1 MKEKIIAVIFCLV
14 LCGIS
19 SSTLVRVVLAGP
31 SARKE
36 AETGTGIAEEQNT
49 IAEYHELEKELMKES
64 QKENGDTAQ
73 ESLKEDQG
81 ESFLDAIGSAV
92 DQFTE
97 DLSGKEE
104 GAKINSQISSVTSG
118 NTYIESKTVLL
129 GKDNWLFYKA
139 SDDGDTISDY
149 KGTNHY
155 TKAKMKSIMKKLE
168 KESAVLKSKGCELVL
183 LMVPNKENVYAEKM
197 PDNVTRK
204 SEKSRMDLFA
214 NYLEKHSK
222 LKVVYPKQ
230 ELMAAKTAYQTYYK
244 TDTHWNQSGVFIGVQ
259 ALKEK
264 IDGKFDSLSN
274 VEFQEKKKN
283 YSGDLA
289 KLCKMTDTY
298 NDDIKYALKF
308 SSVDKSIKSKKKLL
322 IIGDSFSDLM
332 PEVTK
337 KYFADVKTVGVWYF
351 NMKEVEKYQPD
362 IVVWE
367 CAERYLDRYDWI
379 KLDK

>member
-19 SSTLVRVVLAGP
+19 GSTLVRQVIASPSSQKETSTGAAVV
-31 SARKE
+31 
-36 AETGTGIAEEQNT
+36 EEENT
-49 IAEYHELEKELMKES
+49 IAEYHEKEKELMKQS
-64 QKENGDTAQ
+64 QNENEEPMPEDT
-73 ESLKEDQG
+73 EEEEEK
-81 ESFLDAIGSAV
+81 SFLDAIGSAV
-92 DQFTE
+92 NQFTE
-97 DLSGKEE
+97 NLSGKEE

-139 SDDGDTISDY
+139 ADDGDTISDY

-155 TKAKMKSIMKKLE
+155 TKEKMKSLMKKLE
-168 KESAVLKSKGCELVL
+168 NESAVLKSKGCQLVL
-183 LMVPNKENVYAEKM
+183 LMVPNKESVYSEYM
-197 PDNVTRK
+197 PDNVKRK
-204 SEKSRMDLFA
+204 SEKTRMDLFA
-214 NYLEKHSK
+214 DYLEKHSK

-244 TDTHWNQSGVFIGVQ
+244 TDTHWNQIGVFIGVQ

-264 IDGKFDSLSN
+264 IDGKFDSLSK
-274 VEFQEKKKN
+274 VEFKVKKKN
-283 YSGDLA
+283 HAGDLA

-298 NDDIKYALKF
+298 NDDIKYALKS

-332 PEVTK
+332 PEIIK

-351 NMKEVEKYQPD
+351 SLKEVDEYKPD

-367 CAERYLDRYDWI
+367 CVERYLDRYDWI